1 MELKANVNLYTKPG
15 NLKGFASLSINDA
28 LVIRNLSVRESENGL
43 FVSMPSQKVG
53 GEYKDICYPITKE
66 LREEINKVV
75 LDAYQQEL
83 VNVRDQLNEQTKG
96 TGGKQGGSKQKSS
109 KSHKASEER
118 QGDTPQNEEPEQDE
132 QSEEGQSM
140 GM

>member
-15 NLKGFASLSINDA
+15 SLKAFASLSIDEA
-28 LVIRNLSVRESENGL
+28 FVIRNLSVRESENGL

-75 LDAYQQEL
+75 IDAYKQEL
-83 VNVRDQLNEQTKG
+83 INVRDQLNEQTKG
-96 TGGKQGGSKQKSS
+96 TDGKQGGAKNKSS
-109 KSHKASEER
+109 KSQQSSKGQANDDIQDAE
-118 QGDTPQNEEPEQDE
+118 QEQDG
-132 QSEEGQSM
+132 QTEEGPTM